1 MEMKILRFILIAC
14 FSIAFTTT
22 AHSQLLW
29 SVTNPADPQHKS
41 YLLGTHH
48 VAPADMLSRVDGL
61 IDALDEV
68 DGVVGEIDIANAE
81 PTSLQRAVMSYAMA
95 PADSTLTVV
104 FTRQQLD
111 SINETFSRYAPE
123 GVKVENMAFLKPAF
137 INYQLT
143 LLQTMDAI
151 PDYDP
156 GLQFDGRIQNIAAAA
171 GKPVYALEK
180 AEWQLELL
188 FSRPIAEQADE
199 VMFSVA
205 NDSLLKQK
213 SLMLANAYLD
223 ENLDSIYSFI
233 LDSVAGVDLAR
244 ADELIY
250 DRNRNWVPKLIDLMK
265 DKSLLI
271 AVGCGHLVGPEGL
284 LSLLR
289 KEGYD
294 VAPVSLKK

>member
-1 MEMKILRFILIAC
+1 MNILRFILIAC
-14 FSIAFTTT
+14 FSIALVSP
-22 AHSQLLW
+22 ASGQLLW
-29 SVTNPADPQHKS
+29 SVTNPDNPQHKS

-61 IDALDEV
+61 IEALDEV
-68 DGVVGEIDIANAE
+68 DGVVGEIDIANSE

-95 PADSTLTVV
+95 PSDSTLTKV
-104 FTRQQLD
+104 FTQAQLD
-111 SINETFSRYAPE
+111 SINETFSLYAPE

-137 INYQLT
+137 INLQLT
-143 LLQTMDAI
+143 LLQTMEAI

-156 GLQFDGRIQNIAAAA
+156 NLQFDGRIQNIAAAA
-171 GKPVYALEK
+171 GKPIFALEK

-199 VMFSVA
+199 VMLTVA

-223 ENLDSIYSFI
+223 ENLDSISSLIF
-233 LDSVAGVDLAR
+233 DSVAGIDLAR

-250 DRNRNWVPKLIDLMK
+250 DRNRNWVPQLIDLMK

-289 KEGYD
+289 KEGYE

>member
-1 MEMKILRFILIAC
+1 MNILRFLLIAC
-14 FSIAFTTT
+14 FSIAFAAP

-29 SVTNPADPQHKS
+29 SVTNPANPQQKS

-61 IDALDEV
+61 IEALDEV

-104 FTRQQLD
+104 FTKQQLD
-111 SINETFSRYAPE
+111 SINEAFSRCGAE
-123 GVKVENMAFLKPAF
+123 GVKVENMAFLKPGF
-137 INYQLT
+137 INLQLT
-143 LLQTMDAI
+143 LLQTIEAI
-151 PDYDP
+151 PDFDP
-156 GLQFDGRIQNIAAAA
+156 SLQFDGRIQNIAAAA

-188 FSRPIAEQADE
+188 FSRPIAEQAEE
-199 VMFSVA
+199 VMLTVA
-205 NDSLLKQK
+205 NDSLLMQK
-213 SLMLANAYLD
+213 SQSLANAYLD
-223 ENLDSIYSFI
+223 ENLDSISSLIFDP
-233 LDSVAGVDLAR
+233 LAGVDLAR

-250 DRNRNWVPKLIDLMK
+250 DRNRNWMPQLTDLMK
-265 DKSLLI
+265 DKSVLI
-271 AVGCGHLVGPEGL
+271 AVGCGHLVGPDGL

-289 KEGYD
+289 KEGYELT
-294 VAPVSLKK
+294 PVSLKK